1 MKTDVDA
8 TSMSRRTGGSRPVTA
23 LGAALV
29 GVGVVSALAS
39 HTPTPPDV
47 QVPTVTADN
56 GVRLAG
62 NSVANIPTNLLQT
75 IANMPA
81 VEYEGMNKTSEALE
95 NSSNWWLY
103 IPTNVIGFDQQDKQ
117 KLEGTTLMM
126 VPIPLVAQANFEQ
139 WWITMAANAPMT
151 ENCTGIP
158 GPCSDVFYF
167 DQYGQVP
174 TWQLVLG
181 YRFPEIRNTIDPN
194 HETYTTPEGKVV
206 EIQPDWSGKYYKL
219 DPWGP
224 QKAIWET
231 LTQDPTGYRPAPTA
245 DQWLKA
251 LNRLGK
257 ASWIGLNPNV
267 EGTYCLPCQLGGIK
281 GAPDSLPKQYLF
293 GNYYSFFDFGQP
305 QTEHNWVYNRPDYD
319 EKSRLDYIEVRNGQD
334 PKVQQQLLADAR
346 AATTPEALRESTAEF
361 YKNMDAVGKQ
371 INENIA
377 INIEGLQKAFGV
389 TLESGQDFLDQ
400 IAESFGAQPKSAST
414 QPRVEVRS
422 QITMSSTRAT
432 QGYDERVAPS
442 TAPNSAA
449 PQVAHAKPATRPAP
463 TDPFS
468 TLRTQVADV
477 SKQVSDAVA
486 PLLPFGQHSSAH
498 AAPGKHAAVDGFAG
512 GKHRAVG
519 VHRAS

>member
-1 MKTDVDA
+1 M
-8 TSMSRRTGGSRPVTA
+8 
-23 LGAALV
+23 
-29 GVGVVSALAS
+29 
-39 HTPTPPDV
+39 
-47 QVPTVTADN
+47 
-56 GVRLAG
+56 
-62 NSVANIPTNLLQT
+62 
-75 IANMPA
+75 
-81 VEYEGMNKTSEALE
+81 
-95 NSSNWWLY
+95 
-103 IPTNVIGFDQQDKQ
+103 
-117 KLEGTTLMM
+117 
-126 VPIPLVAQANFEQ
+126 
-139 WWITMAANAPMT
+139 
-151 ENCTGIP
+151 
-158 GPCSDVFYF
+158 
-167 DQYGQVP
+167 
-174 TWQLVLG
+174 
-181 YRFPEIRNTIDPN
+181 
-194 HETYTTPEGKVV
+194 
-206 EIQPDWSGKYYKL
+206 
-219 DPWGP
+219 
-224 QKAIWET
+224 
-231 LTQDPTGYRPAPTA
+231 
-245 DQWLKA
+245 
-251 LNRLGK
+251 
-257 ASWIGLNPNV
+257 
-267 EGTYCLPCQLGGIK
+267 
-281 GAPDSLPKQYLF
+281 
-293 GNYYSFFDFGQP
+293 
-305 QTEHNWVYNRPDYD
+305 
-319 EKSRLDYIEVRNGQD
+319 RNGQD

-400 IAESFGAQPKSAST
+400 IAESFGAQPKSASS

-422 QITMSSTRAT
+422 QVTMSSTRAT